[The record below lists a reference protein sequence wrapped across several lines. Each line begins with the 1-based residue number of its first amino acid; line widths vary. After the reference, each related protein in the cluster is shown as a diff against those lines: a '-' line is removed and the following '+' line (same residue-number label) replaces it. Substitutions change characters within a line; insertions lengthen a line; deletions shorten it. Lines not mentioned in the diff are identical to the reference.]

1 MQPRNANVEPGN
13 RNDTLAVVGA
23 GVVGLCTALQA
34 QRQGFRVT
42 LIDREEPGTG
52 ASFGNAGY
60 LATEL
65 VEPLSSAK
73 TLRSALSMWLNPDGP
88 LALPLG
94 YLHRIMPWL
103 VRFVVAARPAQVA
116 RSRQGLLALNLGA
129 VPAWQRCLDDIGAGG
144 QLCRSGYL
152 LVWESASGLEDA
164 RRHAESLQRYGM
176 PTELVQGARLA
187 ELEPALAGRV
197 NHALYFPEACQVR
210 EPYRLCQLLFAAF
223 QARGGSFLQ
232 QEVAALRPESHGVV
246 LETGAGCLDFDR
258 AIVCTGAWG
267 KRLLQGVG
275 VRVPLQA
282 ERGYHLSF
290 AAASTCLRRPI
301 GSAERRFVMS
311 PLDSGLRAVGFTELG
326 GLKLKP
332 VRRRYASLRRH
343 SQALLPGLS
352 DPAVEVREWMGHRP
366 TLPDSLPVI
375 DRHPQH
381 ERLLFAF
388 GNQHLGL
395 TQAAISAELVVS
407 LMQGTPPPIDPAPY
421 RVTRFH

>member
-1 MQPRNANVEPGN
+1 MKHLGSESGPAGRPG
-13 RNDTLAVVGA
+13 TVAIVG
-23 GVVGLCTALQA
+23 GGIVGLCTALEA
-34 QRQGFRVT
+34 QRQGFEVT
-42 LIDREEPGTG
+42 LIDREAPGKG

-73 TLRSALSMWLNPDGP
+73 TLRSALSMWLNPHGP

-94 YLHRIMPWL
+94 YLHRILPWL
-103 VRFVVAARPAQVA
+103 ARFVAAARPAQVE
-116 RSRQGLLALNLGA
+116 RSRQGLVALNRAA
-129 VPAWQRCLDDIGAGG
+129 VPAWQRCLDDIGASE

-152 LVWESASGLEDA
+152 LVWESAHRLEDA
-164 RRHAESLQRYGM
+164 RRHADYLQRWNV
-176 PTELVQGARLA
+176 PTELVRGARLA
-187 ELEPALAGRV
+187 ELEPALAGTV
-197 NHALYFPEACQVR
+197 SHALYFPEACQVR
-210 EPYRLCQLLFAAF
+210 EPFRLCQLLFAAF
-223 QARGGSFLQ
+223 QARGGSYLQ
-232 QEVAALRPESHGVV
+232 QPVGALQPASDGVV
-246 LETGAGCLDFDR
+246 LQTDTGSLSFDR
-258 AIVCTGAWG
+258 AIVCTGAWS
-267 KRLLQGVG
+267 KQLLQTAGIN
-275 VRVPLQA
+275 VPLEA

-290 AAASTCLRRPI
+290 DAGVSMLQRPI

-332 VRRRYASLRRH
+332 VRQRFATLRRH
-343 SQALLPGLS
+343 SQALLPGLA
-352 DPAVEVREWMGHRP
+352 DPAMDVREWMGHRP

-375 DRHPQH
+375 DRHPRY

-407 LMQGTPPPIDPAPY
+407 LMKGTQPPIDPKPY
-421 RVTRFH
+421 SVARF